1 MRLTRNRAL
10 AFLAVVLGPLSLAM
24 MTAFAFNAYV
34 DPYWLMPTL
43 GERSSIRYCVD
54 DERQNKINKMIYGGT
69 NADSVLIGSSRS
81 AFFDTR
87 YFHAK
92 VFNLAVNGL
101 STIEFSEYLRMFSQY
116 VGTPKDI
123 YVGFDFFSYLQEAN
137 IIMRVERAKEKE
149 RISSKLGHRLNLLF
163 DLGSF
168 EKSLS
173 TLTKCSASSHENIPT
188 HRYDG
193 VRLVG
198 RAPRNPDILKEQ
210 LKIFA
215 DLYKKPV
222 DPTFLEHIEQLKL
235 VTAHSKL
242 HAYIPP
248 ISAELFE
255 TLVAA
260 GRAEDYKKWLG
271 ILVGE
276 FGSVIQFSGI
286 NSFTTNPENFY
297 DAHHTYPDLTEKMIA
312 ILEGRRAADED
323 GFGKKIIDQP
333 SD

>member
-10 AFLAVVLGPLSLAM
+10 AFLAVMLGPPSLAM
-24 MTAFAFNAYV
+24 VMALAFNAYV
-34 DPYWLMPTL
+34 DPYWIMPTL
-43 GERSSIRYCVD
+43 GERSGIRYCVD
-54 DERQNKINKMIYGGT
+54 DERQNKINKMIYGGA

-92 VFNLAVNGL
+92 VFNLAVDGL
-101 STIEFSEYLRMFSQY
+101 STIEFPEYLRMFSQY

-123 YVGFDFFSYLQEAN
+123 YIGFDFFGYLQEAN
-137 IIMRVERAKEKE
+137 NLILVERAREKE
-149 RISSKLGHRLNLLF
+149 RISNKAGYRQNLLF

-168 EKSLS
+168 QKSLS
-173 TLTKCSASSHENIPT
+173 TLTECSASSHENIPT

-198 RAPRNPDILKEQ
+198 KAPRNPDILKQQ
-210 LKIFA
+210 LKFFA

-222 DPTFLEHIEQLKL
+222 DPNFLEHIEQLKR
-235 VTAHSKL
+235 VTADSKL

-248 ISAELFE
+248 ISAELYE

-260 GRAEDYKKWLG
+260 GRAEDYKKWLA

-312 ILEGRRAADED
+312 ILEGRRAADDD
-323 GFGKKIIDQP
+323 GFGKRITDQS